1 MPGHT
6 AADERTLSQL
16 YRHSGI
22 PAIDETPEAEGITI
36 LRTGKGQEYRF
47 PFSFQENFTAEV
59 VAALTAAGDPQVLY
73 ILHIWTNHAL
83 DVPSYELREALLA
96 LHPENRN
103 TRMLLVGEKGF
114 HIRSI
119 EETMPKKKEGQ

>member
-6 AADERTLSQL
+6 AVDETSLSQL

-22 PAIDETPEAEGITI
+22 PAIDEAPEAEGVTI
-36 LRTGKGQEYRF
+36 LRTTKGQEYCLL
-47 PFSFQENFTAEV
+47 FSFQENFTQNIIHL
-59 VAALTAAGDPQVLY
+59 LTAADDRQILY
-73 ILHIWTNHAL
+73 IIHVWKNHAL
-83 DVPSYELREALLA
+83 DVPSYDLREALLS

-103 TRMLLVGEKGF
+103 ARMLLVGEKNF